1 MVAYYMFYLAR
12 ILSLFDTFIYILQK
26 KPMDAIR
33 VVSGVFNGIGP
44 TWVWS
49 TARFGNIPGHDFDLV
64 LYAWTFCLVYLF
76 YFLVTAGNINAS
88 GNNQMSPKII
98 VIAGFRRYRRYKQ
111 HLTTWQLALILLTI
125 MRRCCAMAFGGYNGI
140 QWFSTLLFCVLL
152 IGHMYLYFSLYVSI
166 DERLFVI

>member
-1 MVAYYMFYLAR
+1 
-12 ILSLFDTFIYILQK
+12 
-26 KPMDAIR
+26 
-33 VVSGVFNGIGP
+33 
-44 TWVWS
+44 
-49 TARFGNIPGHDFDLV
+49 
-64 LYAWTFCLVYLF
+64 
-76 YFLVTAGNINAS
+76 
-88 GNNQMSPKII
+88 MSPKII